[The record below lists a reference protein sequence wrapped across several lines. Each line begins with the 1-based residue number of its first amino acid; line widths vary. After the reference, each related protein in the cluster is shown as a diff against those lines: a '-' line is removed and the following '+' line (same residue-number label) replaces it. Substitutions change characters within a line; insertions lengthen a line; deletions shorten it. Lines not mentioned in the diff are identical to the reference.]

1 MTETKYEVGSVLTS
15 TKCYCY
21 TSQQYDV
28 DRLRATIADSSV
40 LDCIRP
46 GDRVFIKPNWVQ
58 ERHQTRDEWDQMITH
73 PAVITAVIKLVVE
86 KLDGNGSIIL
96 GDSPMSPAD
105 FDKITELMPLGQWC
119 KYCKQNGIDFSL
131 VDMRNECWSTS
142 KDGVILESFQLPGD
156 PAGKITYNLEG
167 CLSEFHGKKVTPG
180 GYYGASYDTAET
192 NKAHDGVNN
201 LYEMGASVMLSDV
214 FVNLPKLK
222 THKKAGMTCCLKN
235 LVGVSTNKNLLPHHT
250 AGTPE
255 AGGDQFASSG
265 ASRKAEGAMTE
276 KAKRLAKSSRIVAH
290 LLVPMKWAVKR
301 LMGDNRSVVRNG
313 SWYGNDTI
321 WRTVLDLNKILFYGD
336 PEGNISDSVSR
347 RYVAIVDGVV
357 AGEGEGPLEP
367 DRIEAGILIC
377 GNNPVATD
385 AVASK
390 LIGFDYEKIPS
401 IARAFEIQELPLID
415 NGPESLK
422 CSIDGESFIGLGE
435 VPAML
440 RLVPPSGWVGHIEQ
454 LNAR

>member
-1 MTETKYEVGSVLTS
+1 MIKAKYAGGEVLASTS
-15 TKCYCY
+15 CYCY
-21 TSQQYDV
+21 TNQQYDIE
-28 DRLRATIADSSV
+28 RLRAAIADSSV
-40 LDCIRP
+40 LDCVRP

-58 ERHQTRDEWDQMITH
+58 ERHQTRDEWEQMITH
-73 PAVITAVIKLVVE
+73 PAVITATLDLVVE
-86 KLDGNGSIIL
+86 RLQGNGSIIL
-96 GDSPMSPAD
+96 GDSPMTPAD
-105 FDKITELMPLGQWC
+105 FSKIIELMPLERWRKHC
-119 KYCKQNGIDFSL
+119 EENGVAFSL
-131 VDMRNECWSTS
+131 VDMRNERWNTS

-156 PAGKITYNLEG
+156 PDGKILYNLEDR
-167 CLSEFHGKKVTPG
+167 LSEFHGKKVTPG

-192 NKAHDGVNN
+192 NRAHDGINN

-255 AGGDQFASSG
+255 IGGDQFASSG

-276 KAKRLAKSSRIVAH
+276 KAKRLARSSRIAAR
-290 LLVPMKWAVKR
+290 LLVPMKWAAKK

-321 WRTVLDLNKILFYGD
+321 WRTILDLNKILFYGD
-336 PEGNISDSVSR
+336 TKGNIGEAVAR

-367 DRIEAGILIC
+367 DRVEAGILIC
-377 GNNPVATD
+377 GNNPVAID
-385 AVASK
+385 VIASK
-390 LIGFDYEKIPS
+390 LIGFDYEKVPS
-401 IARAFEIQELPLID
+401 IAKAFDIQELPLID
-415 NGPESLK
+415 GRANSLR
-422 CSIDGESFIGLGE
+422 CSINGGPYVEIGE
-435 VPAML
+435 VPAMF
-440 RLVPPSGWVGHIEQ
+440 RFVPPSGWTGHIEH
-454 LNAR
+454 LGVR